1 MNKNITPEI
10 QNSVAGVNSILDKA
24 EGRISELEEHLKNL
38 CKMNVREMKRWRI
51 QKLSETEDKVR
62 ISDIMQSEFQKNQA
76 IIIGKKEIIIISRI
90 RKRET
95 MAKYFPKLLR
105 DSQIQEAQHFLGG

>member
-51 QKLSETEDKVR
+51 
-62 ISDIMQSEFQKNQA
+62 
-76 IIIGKKEIIIISRI
+76 
-90 RKRET
+90 
-95 MAKYFPKLLR
+95 
-105 DSQIQEAQHFLGG
+105 